1 MNITDLIKEEYD
13 NILNEYEEYTRH
25 HKAPTKL
32 SGSPLY
38 DVSEV
43 FGKDFYIESSDTVAR
58 YYGSG
63 YNFDEILVRIIRD
76 YYNKPNDKIKIYR
89 AIPDLNKELKN
100 KIDDLLFIARY
111 YDSYRFFPPTYNKKY
126 KKYED
131 LIEEY
136 KEKVTSENPNLKYNE
151 INKKASDLMYRDAYN
166 LKDNTDKFTINPGD
180 WVSIIREYAV
190 IHGKSNLNNKYKIL
204 TKTVSAKDI
213 YTEGYMEEWGYD
225 PQ

>member
-1 MNITDLIKEEYD
+1 MNIINIIKEEYN
-13 NILNEYEEYTRH
+13 NILNEYEEYTGH

-38 DVSEV
+38 DVRIA
-43 FGKDFYIESSDTVAR
+43 FGKDFYEIKPEDAAR

-63 YNFDEILVRIIRD
+63 YNYDFSLAKTIQS

-89 AIPDLNKELKN
+89 AIPDFNKKIKK

-111 YDSYRFFPPTYNKKY
+111 YDSYRFFPPTYDKKY

-136 KEKVTSENPNLKYNE
+136 KEKVTSENPNLKYDE
-151 INKKASDLMYRDAYN
+151 INKQASQLMYTDAYN
-166 LKDNTDKFTINPGD
+166 LKDNMGKYVINPGD
-180 WVSIIREYAV
+180 WVTIIREYAV
-190 IHGKSNLNNKYKIL
+190 NHGKSHLNNEYKIL
-204 TKTVSAKDI
+204 TKTVNAKDI